1 MPEAI
6 NISDIQLF
14 NLLKPKL
21 GEKEAEQLV
30 NFVKLEAQSTA
41 KKQFEYVTKDIQ
53 SLRDE
58 FYQNFPNKEDLVRE
72 VSLSK
77 EYLLKEINQSK
88 VDMIKWMFGFW
99 FTIVLLLLA
108 NWFLKH

>member
-30 NFVKLEAQSTA
+30 NFVKAEAEAIA
-41 KKQFEYVTKDIQ
+41 KKQYEYTSKDIQ
-53 SLRDE
+53 SLKDDLH
-58 FYQNFPNKEDLVRE
+58 QNFPTKEDLVRE
-72 VSLSK
+72 IS
-77 EYLLKEINQSK
+77 NSK

-99 FTIVLLLLA
+99 VTLVLLILA

>member
-1 MPEAI
+1 M
-6 NISDIQLF
+6 QLF

-30 NFVKLEAQSTA
+30 NFVKSEAQAAAT
-41 KKQFEYVTKDIQ
+41 KQHEYLSLDIKTLKDD
-53 SLRDE
+53 LH
-58 FYQNFPNKEDLVRE
+58 QNFPTKEDLVRE
-72 VSLSK
+72 IS
-77 EYLLKEINQSK
+77 QSK

-99 FTIVLLLLA
+99 FTLVLLLLA